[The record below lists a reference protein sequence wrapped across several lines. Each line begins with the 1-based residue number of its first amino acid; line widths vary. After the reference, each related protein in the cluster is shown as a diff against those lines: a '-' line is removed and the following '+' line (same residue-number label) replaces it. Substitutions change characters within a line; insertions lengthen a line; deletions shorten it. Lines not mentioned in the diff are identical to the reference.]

1 MLDVI
6 TSRTYFSAEEIAIGT
21 SAILSCFEM
30 AIFALLH
37 IKAFSYKPYKYMAS
51 TAPLPDSPT
60 DDSTASLLSKPAA
73 FLPISPKRITTKRWA
88 ALGEVLDLRDM
99 AREIW
104 EGVGYLFHF
113 EKIEKE
119 IFEERRRNDLL
130 DGGFEERGK
139 LNAAPKVEVEE
150 KEVVKVDEKERERRK
165 LKKSRIK
172 PSVEESKHERFA
184 TLDSVELSDLPI
196 PHYDDSLLPPHR
208 LSGFVTSNSH
218 SPSIVSQ
225 SAYSPSISRPSHIS
239 PASRSGGM
247 GGISGE
253 GRGGFSREDRIVSE
267 QVERGLPPGARQGG
281 QSQSGFI
288 FERY

>member
-37 IKAFSYKPYKYMAS
+37 IKAFSYKPYKLMGATS
-51 TAPLPDSPT
+51 TPDEPT
-60 DDSTASLLSKPAA
+60 DDTTTSLLSKPST
-73 FLPISPKRITTKRWA
+73 FPIAPKRMTTNRWR
-88 ALGEVLDLRDM
+88 ALMEVLDLRDM
-99 AREIW
+99 AKEIW

-130 DGGFEERGK
+130 EGGFEERSGVAK
-139 LNAAPKVEVEE
+139 FDVSKE

-172 PSVEESKHERFA
+172 SSPEESKHERFA

-196 PHYDDSLLPPHR
+196 PQYDDSLLPPHR

-218 SPSIVSQ
+218 SPSIVNQ
-225 SAYSPSISRPSHIS
+225 SAYSPSISRPVQSS
-239 PASRSGGM
+239 STTPGSRLSAGGQ
-247 GGISGE
+247 GSRE
-253 GRGGFSREDRIVSE
+253 ERGGRARESRGDSR
-267 QVERGLPPGARQGG
+267 QAERGLPPGARQGG
-281 QSQSGFI
+281 SGFI

>member
-1 MLDVI
+1 MLDII

-30 AIFALLH
+30 SIFALLH
-37 IKAFSYKPYKYMAS
+37 IKAFSYKPYKLMALL
-51 TAPLPDSPT
+51 TPPADET
-60 DDSTASLLSKPAA
+60 TTSLLSKPAA
-73 FLPISPKRITTKRWA
+73 MLLIPPKRITTNRWA
-88 ALGEVLDLRDM
+88 ALGEVCDLRDM

-113 EKIEKE
+113 EKIEQE

-130 DGGFEERGK
+130 EGGFEERGPIATTTK
-139 LNAAPKVEVEE
+139 IETEDNEAVIVN
-150 KEVVKVDEKERERRK
+150 EKERERRK

-172 PSVEESKHERFA
+172 SSMESTKHERFA

-218 SPSIVSQ
+218 SPSI
-225 SAYSPSISRPSHIS
+225 ANPTTYTPSIARTSQIHSAGQGSRIGR
-239 PASRSGGM
+239 AGGDF
-247 GGISGE
+247 GE
-253 GRGGFSREDRIVSE
+253 QRDRTSRIVSRP
-267 QVERGLPPGARQGG
+267 VERGLPPGARQSEQGRG
-281 QSQSGFI
+281 TQSGFI